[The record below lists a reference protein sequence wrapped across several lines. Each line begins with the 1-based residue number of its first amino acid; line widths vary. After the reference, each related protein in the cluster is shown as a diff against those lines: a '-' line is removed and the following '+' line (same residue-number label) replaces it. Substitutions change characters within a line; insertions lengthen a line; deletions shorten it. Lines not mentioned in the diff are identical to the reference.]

1 MLIDIIVLGFELAV
15 DLDDYDLFIDVH
27 HAAEKRQHHDL
38 AQVKDSPAQQH
49 LVRLK
54 GSYGTTILLR

>member
-38 AQVKDSPAQQH
+38 AQVKDSPAQRH

-54 GSYGTTILLR
+54 